1 MRSDYI
7 KTDEIGALLWALRE
21 PNSLVCELVL
31 QTGWRID
38 DVLSLKRCELDRA
51 LALKRPTLTITEKKT
66 GKRSRKSVPRS
77 LLLRCRR
84 QAGAVFVFE
93 GRDSVEKH
101 RTRQAVYYDL
111 KKTAKKF
118 GVKVNISPHSL
129 RKNYAVYMYNH
140 YGFERVKRELNHEN
154 DFVTMIYAFADQMA
168 KKKSRN

>member
-38 DVLSLKRCELDRA
+38 DVLCLKRTELDRA
-51 LALKRPTLTITEKKT
+51 LAMKRPTLTITEMKT

-129 RKNYAVYMYNH
+129 RKNYAVYMYNKF
-140 YGFERVKRELNHEN
+140 GFDRVKKELNHEN